1 MMYNDVDIQ
10 AEIFLFISIISISF
24 IGTLCKS
31 YYNLLAQHK
40 PMRIGIIVISTITS
54 SIVVYVLSDILI
66 PNLSFHVFIG
76 VTFFTGVIGI
86 EIVKY
91 LSNFSKLLLMI
102 RILIFRNPAD
112 LTKLLEEDSKPK
124 ERDNTTTNINIS
136 IKRKE

>member
-1 MMYNDVDIQ
+1 MMYDDVDIQ

-40 PMRIGIIVISTITS
+40 QMRIGIIVISTITS
-54 SIVVYVLSDILI
+54 SIVVYALSDILI

-102 RILIFRNPAD
+102 RILVFKNPVD
-112 LTKLLEEDSKPK
+112 IEKLLVDSKSK
-124 ERDNTTTNINIS
+124 ENNETTNININ
-136 IKRKE
+136 IKNKD

>member
-24 IGTLCKS
+24 IGALCKS

-66 PNLSFHVFIG
+66 HNLSFHVFIG

-112 LTKLLEEDSKPK
+112 LTKLLEDDSKPK
-124 ERDNTTTNINIS
+124 ENDNATNITIS

>member
-66 PNLSFHVFIG
+66 HNLSFHVFIG

-112 LTKLLEEDSKPK
+112 LTKLLEDDSKPK
-124 ERDNTTTNINIS
+124 ENDNATNITIS

>member
-102 RILIFRNPAD
+102 RILIFRNPED
-112 LTKLLEEDSKPK
+112 LTKLLEDDSKPK
-124 ERDNTTTNINIS
+124 ESDNTTNINIS
-136 IKRKE
+136 IKR

>member
-112 LTKLLEEDSKPK
+112 LTKLLEDDSKPK
-124 ERDNTTTNINIS
+124 ESDNTTNINIS

>member
-1 MMYNDVDIQ
+1 MMYDDVDIQ

-86 EIVKY
+86 EIVKC

-112 LTKLLEEDSKPK
+112 LTKLLEDDSKPK
-124 ERDNTTTNINIS
+124 ESDNTTNINIS

>member
-66 PNLSFHVFIG
+66 HNLSFHIFIG

-102 RILIFRNPAD
+102 RILIFRNPED
-112 LTKLLEEDSKPK
+112 LTRLLEDDSKPK
-124 ERDNTTTNINIS
+124 ESDNTTNITIS